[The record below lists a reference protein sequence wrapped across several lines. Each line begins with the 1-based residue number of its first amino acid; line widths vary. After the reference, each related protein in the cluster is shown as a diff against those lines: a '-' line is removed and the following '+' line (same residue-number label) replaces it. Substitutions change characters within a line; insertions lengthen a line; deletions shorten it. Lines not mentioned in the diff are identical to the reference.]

1 MSTECKEIEKVIP
14 IQWGGA
20 RAWIK
25 FGAEP
30 VRINRCSIGTD
41 FGQEWSF
48 IGYKYHGSDVEK
60 EPIKAIRTKSGFYLI
75 EKATHAVFIKI
86 RKFGV

>member
-1 MSTECKEIEKVIP
+1 MNAEYREIERFVP
-14 IQWGGA
+14 IQWFGA
-20 RAWIK
+20 RAWVHFEK
-25 FGAEP
+25 QP
-30 VRINRCSIGTD
+30 VRINRCVIGTD

-48 IGYKYHGSDVEK
+48 IGYKYHGGDVEK
-60 EPIKAIRTKSGFYLI
+60 EPLKATRTESGFYLI